1 MLRAKFIHDLWKT
14 YLERPTYV
22 HDFVINTKA
31 FSLSITKNLI
41 FDITRNYE
49 DKNDLNCKMFSTYAL
64 ALVVLQL
71 VLPFSFSQSSPAKRG
86 KLYIYNHELEYC
98 LCDIKL

>member
-1 MLRAKFIHDLWKT
+1 MLTAKFIHAFRNT
-14 YLERPTYV
+14 YLERPIYV

-31 FSLSITKNLI
+31 FSLSITKSLI

-49 DKNDLNCKMFSTYAL
+49 DKNDLNYKMFSTNAL

-71 VLPFSFSQSSPAKRG
+71 VVPFGFSQSSPAKRG
-86 KLYIYNHELEYC
+86 KLYIYNHTLEYY

>member
-1 MLRAKFIHDLWKT
+1 MLRAKFIHDFWNT

-31 FSLSITKNLI
+31 FSLLLNYNLI
-41 FDITRNYE
+41 FDITWNNE
-49 DKNDLNCKMFSTYAL
+49 KKNDLNYKMFSTYAL

-71 VLPFSFSQSSPAKRG
+71 VVPFGFSQSSPTKRG
-86 KLYIYNHELEYC
+86 KLYIYNHT
-98 LCDIKL
+98 